1 MDELEAVPALRAL
14 GEPTR
19 LRLMLLLANAPH
31 AMAAGDLAQKLGVRQ
46 NTLSAHV
53 SALARTGM
61 IVGHRHGRNI
71 LYSTDARNA
80 GRLAA
85 YLLTSLCK
93 VSKNKMIDQLT
104 RFVGDMEKAKG

>member
-1 MDELEAVPALRAL
+1 
-14 GEPTR
+14 
-19 LRLMLLLANAPH
+19 MLLLANAPH